1 MARLKLQRFRA
12 SEPPDDVQAR
22 YIRVYKGRDLHYRPQ
37 ALPPISAET
46 LFGVSAPLVLDLGC
60 GRGEFLVA
68 QAGAQPDRYF
78 VGFEWHIKSVWDAAH
93 RAHAANLDN
102 VRIVRADLRLALP
115 IVPDGAADEV
125 LLLFPPP
132 KLAPNERKDDLLS
145 EPLLRAVGAEPEFAR
160 QQPVEA
166 AVFLLLQRE
175 EVARARAAR
184 VRGEVLEVCM
194 GRIKA
199 SGEEVRED
207 GCAGGFAFGAQFAL
221 AAAAALLAGERS
233 EGDAVVIREV
243 EGQRAGN
250 TTLVRHQTS
259 PS

>member
-37 ALPPISAET
+37 AVPPISAET

-145 EPLLRAVGAEPEFAR
+145 EPLLRQVHRVLLPGGLFHFVTDHAAYFTAKRALIEESGLFAVQGESSAFEGGLTRFQR
-160 QQPVEA
+160 IWEA
-166 AVFLLLQRE
+166 MDIASQR
-175 EVARARAAR
+175 
-184 VRGEVLEVCM
+184 
-194 GRIKA
+194 
-199 SGEEVRED
+199 
-207 GCAGGFAFGAQFAL
+207 L
-221 AAAAALLAGERS
+221 ACRRL
-233 EGDAVVIREV
+233 
-243 EGQRAGN
+243 
-250 TTLVRHQTS
+250 
-259 PS
+259 